1 MAPVEAKKTVAT
13 TPTVDL
19 LEAILGV
26 KDAYSDDTRALVAFL
41 RTHGYG
47 LTLKGLHAYYG
58 ALCDRL
64 NQGQIKAATFNK
76 RLAGAK
82 KRVRQLLLQGNA
94 GLSAADR
101 FRLEEALSSFK
112 TVKTRGLALDANRL
126 PTDSELARLIAESHD
141 RLVRTLVPFLAET
154 GLRISEAL
162 SMRQSDIVRAK
173 GFYRV
178 TIRGKANKERE
189 ILLAPWL
196 LQRVQTAFSGQVFL
210 FEHSGKCYSR
220 IASTDRIKRESRA
233 ILGRQISAHTLR
245 HYFATRLLKDGKS
258 LKAVSRFL
266 GHSSTQTTADIYQH
280 DALEWEDLAD
290 ATREDLYGGNGV
302 G

>member
-1 MAPVEAKKTVAT
+1 MASVEAKKTVAT

-41 RTHGYG
+41 RAHGQG
-47 LTLKGLHAYYG
+47 LTLKGLHAYYSS
-58 ALCDRL
+58 LCDRF
-64 NQGQIKAATFNK
+64 NHGEIKAATFNK

-101 FRLEEALSSFK
+101 YRLEEALSSFK

-126 PTDSELARLIAESHD
+126 PTDAELARLIAESHD

-290 ATREDLYGGNGV
+290 ATREELYGGAGE
-302 G
+302 